1 MGLDS
6 IELILAT
13 EAEFGIEIA
22 DADAANLLTP
32 RQLAAHVSQ
41 LLGQQAENAPPCPTQ
56 AAFYR
61 TRRALCQLF
70 GEKREHIRP
79 DTPIAPYLAARPR
92 AQWRQLAQ
100 AIDAPQLPH
109 LCCPRW
115 LSRSLGITSPLLA
128 LLWGIHSQQP
138 PWALLLTPLIA
149 FVLASW
155 LLDRIAWQLPAHLRK
170 VSDLLPYVRN
180 SNPNAWNAAYVLQR
194 VMQITAT
201 ELGLNLNAFNPD
213 SRFVEDLGID

>member
-56 AAFYR
+56 AAYYR
-61 TRRALCQLF
+61 ARRALRHRS
-70 GEKREHIRP
+70 GAKH
-79 DTPIAPYLAARPR
+79 DSTP
-92 AQWRQLAQ
+92 
-100 AIDAPQLPH
+100 
-109 LCCPRW
+109 
-115 LSRSLGITSPLLA
+115 T
-128 LLWGIHSQQP
+128 
-138 PWALLLTPLIA
+138 
-149 FVLASW
+149 
-155 LLDRIAWQLPAHLRK
+155 
-170 VSDLLPYVRN
+170 
-180 SNPNAWNAAYVLQR
+180 AWNQEDVLQR

-201 ELGLNLNAFNPD
+201 QLGLSLNEFNPD